1 MIPLPAA
8 LHDIT
13 LHFQHGC
20 GCSAKAAG
28 MSDVCLSQ
36 QSAVQDGEGHA
47 VPMSRH
53 QVHQDQP
60 EAVNKLLLDYLQNK
74 VCHVQV

>member
-1 MIPLPAA
+1 ML
-8 LHDIT
+8 
-13 LHFQHGC
+13 
-20 GCSAKAAG
+20 
-28 MSDVCLSQ
+28 Q
-36 QSAVQDGEGHA
+36 QAVLQDGEGHA

-60 EAVNKLLLDYLQNK
+60 EAVNTLLLNFLQNK